1 MSGRSGQAEID
12 AAETNASVNVS
23 VDDPTALPLDLELEP
38 SPLEPDIDHVD
49 RADLGRQVRGGM
61 SWSLLNSIVL
71 RFGSL
76 AVGIVMARIL
86 VPANYGLFAVGV
98 SVLAVLQSMNELG
111 TSVAVVRWKGDVAR
125 PARTATTLAYLS
137 SFILWA
143 STFLLAPAVASAMNA
158 PGATMLLRVL
168 SFSVLIDA
176 VSAIPNALVTR
187 EFLQGRRA
195 LVDAAGLI
203 VSSAVSIVL
212 ALRGW
217 GAMSMAWGAIA
228 GNVVATVGICVLA
241 PAFPRPGWNR
251 KHAKDL
257 LQVGLPL
264 AGTSLVF
271 LVILNVDY
279 IVVGHELDAEL
290 LGFYLFAF
298 NLASWPPNILSVA
311 VRRVAVPA
319 FARLS
324 GDREGLNRAFCR
336 AANLLG
342 IASLLFALLL
352 ALLGPQAV
360 QVVYGEK
367 WVPATEALRWL
378 AILGAARVLIDL
390 GYDAL
395 AAAGR
400 TSRLLLLQ
408 LAWIGLLIPGLVL
421 GTRHGGI
428 RGAGIAH
435 AVIAVGFVIPAY
447 VFALRRIGVRPMSL
461 AHAMGRVLLACVMA
475 AAVIVPLRSLPI
487 AELGTLFV
495 AGSAGTIVFLAV
507 AVRRDDW
514 RSVRRWVTA
523 KLAARRL
530 ATAA

>member
-1 MSGRSGQAEID
+1 M
-12 AAETNASVNVS
+12 
-23 VDDPTALPLDLELEP
+23 
-38 SPLEPDIDHVD
+38 
-49 RADLGRQVRGGM
+49 
-61 SWSLLNSIVL
+61 
-71 RFGSL
+71 
-76 AVGIVMARIL
+76 
-86 VPANYGLFAVGV
+86 
-98 SVLAVLQSMNELG
+98 
-111 TSVAVVRWKGDVAR
+111 AVVRWKGDVTR
-125 PARTATTLAYLS
+125 PARTATTLAYAS

-143 STFLLAPAVASAMNA
+143 STFLLAPVVASAMNA
-158 PGATMLLRVL
+158 PDATMLLRVL

-176 VSAIPNALVTR
+176 VSSIPNAFVTR

-195 LVDAAGLI
+195 VVDAAGLI
-203 VSSAVSIVL
+203 MSSTVSIIL

-217 GAMSMAWGAIA
+217 EAMSMAWGAIA
-228 GNVVATVGICVLA
+228 GNIVATVGICVLA

-251 KHAKDL
+251 EHAKEL
-257 LQVGLPL
+257 LRVGLPL

-279 IVVGHELDAEL
+279 IVVGHELNAEL
-290 LGFYLFAF
+290 LGFYLMAF

-311 VRRVAVPA
+311 VRRVALPA

-324 GDREGLNRAFCR
+324 ADREGLNKAFCR
-336 AANLLG
+336 ATNLLG
-342 IASLLFALLL
+342 IVSLLFAVLL
-352 ALLGPQAV
+352 ALLGPEAV
-360 QVVYGEK
+360 HVVYGEK
-367 WVPATEALRWL
+367 WLPATEALRWL

-408 LAWIGLLIPGLVL
+408 LAWIGLLIPALVY
-421 GTRHGGI
+421 GTNHDGI

-461 AHAMGRVLLACVMA
+461 AHAMGRVLLACVLS

-487 AELGTLFV
+487 GELGTLVV
-495 AGSAGTIVFLAV
+495 AALGGTIVFLVV
-507 AVRRDDW
+507 AVSADDW
-514 RSVRRWVTA
+514 RSAWRWA
-523 KLAARRL
+523 DGRLAARRL
-530 ATAA
+530 RTA